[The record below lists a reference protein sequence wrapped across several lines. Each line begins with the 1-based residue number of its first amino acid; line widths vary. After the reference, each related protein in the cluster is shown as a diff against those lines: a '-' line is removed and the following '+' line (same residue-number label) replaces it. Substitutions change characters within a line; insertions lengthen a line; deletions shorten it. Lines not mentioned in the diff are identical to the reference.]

1 VSIVDRD
8 RIWLMAV
15 HGIEA
20 GRQVARDDGLCVA
33 AIEGDTPYVVED
45 TLNDPRAAAN
55 GFVREHD
62 IRFYAAVP
70 IVTVDGYRLGTVA
83 VMDTEARSASA
94 EQLAML
100 EDLAAIVME
109 QLELRLSSLETLR
122 TEQRLRG
129 AAEYA
134 RNDARLDR
142 DHALRDRDSAEQ
154 ERDEVEEYASVL
166 QKTLLPPVLPKIP
179 GLSLAAYYHPASPR
193 RVGGDFY
200 DVFALADDRW
210 AFFVG
215 DVEGHGV
222 EAAVATS
229 LIRYTLRS
237 TALHYRDPVRS
248 LAELNSVLLRE
259 LRPRRFCTVMLG
271 ILEPHAEGAGFDVTV
286 ATGGHP
292 PALQLGPDTGQVE
305 HVRSRKGMLVGATP
319 EAIFGKCNA
328 HLRPGQTLLVYTDG
342 LIEARHAD
350 PPFDEVSLA
359 AFVAERAG
367 LGFPGLVDEI
377 TTLIPK
383 LRPDDDVAVLAIG
396 VE

>member
-15 HGIEA
+15 HGIDA
-20 GRQVARDDGLCVA
+20 DRQVARDDGLCVA
-33 AIEGDTPYVVED
+33 AIEGDSPYVVED
-45 TLNDPRAAAN
+45 ALENSRAAAN
-55 GFVREHD
+55 GFVREHG
-62 IRFYAAVP
+62 IRFYAAAP
-70 IVTVDGYRLGTVA
+70 IVTVDGHRLGTVA
-83 VMDTEARSASA
+83 VMDTEARSATS

-109 QLELRLSSLETLR
+109 QFELRLASLDALR
-122 TEQRLRG
+122 IEQRLRG
-129 AAEYA
+129 AAEFA
-134 RNDARLDR
+134 RDDARLDR
-142 DHALRDRDSAEQ
+142 DSAQLARDDARRDRADARLDHRDAEAARDEARLDRDVALRDRDSAEQ

-166 QKTLLPPVLPKIP
+166 QKTLLPPVLPKIE

-210 AFFVG
+210 AFFIG

-237 TALHYRDPVRS
+237 TALHAADPVDA

-259 LRPRRFCTVMLG
+259 LTPRRFCTVLLG
-271 ILEPHAEGAGFDVTV
+271 ILKPHADGSGFEVTV

-292 PALQLGPDTGQVE
+292 PALLLGPGAGKVE
-305 HVRSRKGMLVGATP
+305 HVRPRKGMLVGATP
-319 EAIFGKCNA
+319 KAIF
-328 HLRPGQTLLVYTDG
+328 D
-342 LIEARHAD
+342 
-350 PPFDEVSLA
+350 
-359 AFVAERAG
+359 
-367 LGFPGLVDEI
+367 
-377 TTLIPK
+377 
-383 LRPDDDVAVLAIG
+383 
-396 VE
+396 

>member
-1 VSIVDRD
+1 
-8 RIWLMAV
+8 
-15 HGIEA
+15 
-20 GRQVARDDGLCVA
+20 
-33 AIEGDTPYVVED
+33 
-45 TLNDPRAAAN
+45 
-55 GFVREHD
+55 
-62 IRFYAAVP
+62 
-70 IVTVDGYRLGTVA
+70 
-83 VMDTEARSASA
+83 
-94 EQLAML
+94 
-100 EDLAAIVME
+100 
-109 QLELRLSSLETLR
+109 LRLSSLETLR

-350 PPFDEVSLA
+350 PPFDEASLA